1 MKIKFDHQQS
11 AHCESGTITNLLR
24 YHGITL
30 SEAMAFG
37 IGSGLFFAYLPFI
50 KVNNAPLFTF
60 RIFPGG
66 IIKRVAQ
73 ALHIKLKSKT
83 FRSSKKGMEALDQE
97 LENGNPAALVTGVF
111 HLPYFPPEFRF
122 HFNAHH
128 MLAVGKEERT
138 YQISDPVMSQ
148 LEEISER
155 DLEKAR
161 FAKGEL
167 APKGKMY
174 TFDAIEKSFDLEKA
188 IKKGIK
194 KTCREMLSTPLPIIG
209 IKGIRFFS
217 KRLRSWPTKLGSK
230 KSKLY
235 LGQLIRMLEE
245 IGTGGAGFRFIYAAF
260 LKEAGDTLQNDALLQ
275 ASEKMVQ
282 AGDTWREFAYM
293 AAKNFK
299 RNKQINA
306 NDFDPLADKLLEIAD
321 LEEKTFRQLKKL
333 K

>member
-1 MKIKFDHQQS
+1 MKIKLEHQQA

-24 YHGITL
+24 FHGIIL
-30 SEAMAFG
+30 SEAMVFG
-37 IGSGLFFAYLPFI
+37 IGSGLFFAYFPII

-66 IIKRVAQ
+66 IIKRVTKALNIRLKAQ
-73 ALHIKLKSKT
+73 T
-83 FRSSKKGMEALDQE
+83 FRSPSKGMAALDHE
-97 LENGNPAALVTGVF
+97 LEKGNPAALVTGVF

-128 MLAVGKEERT
+128 LLVFGKEGGN
-138 YQISDPVMSQ
+138 YQVSDPVMSQ
-148 LEEISER
+148 VEEISEIA
-155 DLEKAR
+155 LEKSR

-174 TFDAIEKSFDLEKA
+174 TFNDVKKSFDLETA

-194 KTCREMLSTPLPIIG
+194 KTCREMLSTPIPVIG
-209 IKGIRFFS
+209 IRGIRFFS
-217 KRLRSWPTKLGSK
+217 KKLRRWPTKIGSK

-260 LKEAGDTLQNDALLQ
+260 LKEAADVLKQDELKE
-275 ASEKMVQ
+275 ASTEMVK

-299 RNKQINA
+299 RNKNIEEG
-306 NDFDPLADKLLEIAD
+306 DFDHLADKLLEIAD
-321 LEEKTFRQLKKL
+321 MEEKIFRQLKKII
-333 K
+333 